1 MPSVKGI
8 DLDKLTSFYKD
19 NSCLNIVQ
27 RKKPYKADVFFEEL
41 LLEPLNIN
49 KIIIKKT
56 ILEDIKNL
64 LNKTVSK
71 KIQNNIFY
79 HIWLKDMT
87 TICKIFSDT
96 LSI

>member
-1 MPSVKGI
+1 MPSVKRI

-49 KIIIKKT
+49 KIIKKK
-56 ILEDIKNL
+56 L
-64 LNKTVSK
+64 
-71 KIQNNIFY
+71 F
-79 HIWLKDMT
+79 
-87 TICKIFSDT
+87 
-96 LSI
+96 